1 MKTYPSL
8 LLGLLLAA
16 LCSAEPLHADPQEPA
31 AGEQIKWQVLSG
43 GGLRGT
49 STNYAVSGTLGQT
62 AIGPG
67 TSTSYKTNHGFWQT
81 FPANSG
87 NCCWVNSLDGRTGN
101 IDQDPAK
108 GVDISDITKLI
119 DFLFISLDPLPCME
133 TANTDG
139 DPLGGV
145 DISDITRLIDF
156 LFISLDPTEYCQ

>member
-1 MKTYPSL
+1 MKRTFISTLKLSL
-8 LLGLLLAA
+8 LAVCIGA
-16 LCSAEPLHADPQEPA
+16 SVHAEAKQPA
-31 AGEQIKWQVLSG
+31 SGEQIKWQVLSG
-43 GGLRGT
+43 GGQRGT

-67 TSTSYKTNHGFWQT
+67 TSASYIANHGFWQT
-81 FPANSG
+81 FSGGSG

-101 IDQDPAK
+101 IDLDPAK
-108 GVDISDITKLI
+108 GIDISDLTRLI

-156 LFISLDPTEYCQ
+156 LFISLDPTEYCL